1 MSLLATATKDV
12 GLALRKGDLA
22 VALGWQ
28 DIKQRYRRSK
38 VGPFWL
44 TISMGVLIGALG
56 LVFGGVFNT
65 PMREFL
71 PFLAIGIILWAF
83 ISTTINEGCLA
94 FVSSEAII
102 KQLPIPLFI
111 HVMRVIWR
119 NLIIL
124 AHNVVII
131 PLIFLFFLKPI
142 GWISLLAI
150 PGILVTSLVLSWVAF
165 LFSIICTRFRDMTQI
180 AASVLQV
187 IFYITPIIW
196 MPSLVTGNRSFF
208 FLDLN
213 PLFHLIEIIRA
224 PLLGYAPS
232 ALNWG
237 ASILLALIGWTF
249 TLLVYGKYRNRISY
263 WL

>member
-1 MSLLATATKDV
+1 MSLLASAITDV

-65 PMREFL
+65 PMNELL
-71 PFLAIGIILWAF
+71 PFLAIGIILWTF

-102 KQLPIPLFI
+102 KQLPIPLFV

-131 PLIFLFFLKPI
+131 PLIFLFFLKPVS
-142 GWISLLAI
+142 WTSLLVI
-150 PGILVTSLVLSWVAF
+150 PGLIISSLVLCWVAF

-180 AASVLQV
+180 VASILQV
-187 IFYITPIIW
+187 VFYITPIIW
-196 MPSLVTGNRSFF
+196 MPSLISGSRSFF
-208 FLDLN
+208 FVDLN

-224 PLLGYAPS
+224 PMLGYAPS
-232 ALNWG
+232 SLNWI
-237 ASILLALIGWTF
+237 ASISMAIIGWIS
-249 TLLVYGKYRNRISY
+249 TLVIYGKYRNRISY